1 MLKCFSFK
9 TTGWGCQSLT
19 TEHCHLR
26 SAIIN
31 VTFALQ
37 THQDQPYSH
46 PRAAAFCLHPIGLSF
61 LCNSPLACIPVPNH
75 STSSLIGLMGLGTK
89 GFKAVWKCCSAIFVF
104 LFKKNPKL
112 LKQDHIAVIVFS
124 NSNIILLWV
133 FHTFLL
139 CSEFLTYS
147 CHSIS
152 ALKSYIAFL
161 TCFIEKDVSNN
172 MTILPKAKWK
182 RIRDWKLPR

>member
-1 MLKCFSFK
+1 MQGHVLSPSPAFDSFFTALSHNPYANLLSFIFMGLCFMLKCFSFN
-9 TTGWGCQSLT
+9 TTGWGSQSLT
-19 TEHCHLR
+19 TEHGHLR

-37 THQDQPYSH
+37 TRQDQPYSH
-46 PRAAAFCLHPIGLSF
+46 LRAAAFCLHPIGLSF

-124 NSNIILLWV
+124 NLNIILL
-133 FHTFLL
+133 
-139 CSEFLTYS
+139 
-147 CHSIS
+147 
-152 ALKSYIAFL
+152 
-161 TCFIEKDVSNN
+161 
-172 MTILPKAKWK
+172 
-182 RIRDWKLPR
+182 